1 MRLLL
6 VAPPG
11 AGKGTQAEKLAAHYG
26 IAHLSSGDLLRK
38 EVAEGTE
45 IGRAAAAYLER
56 GDLVPDDL
64 VIAMLLRAGAGGQP
78 GTAATSSTA
87 SRGSLPQAEEAYR
100 MAQQTEGIELQAV
113 IHLQVGRD
121 ELRRRLMARAEQEG
135 RGDDNEATIAHRLD
149 VYESETRPLL
159 AFYAGRGLLV
169 DIDGEQP
176 VDQVFA
182 DIVAAIDGLLEGPA
196 LGRTGGSGEPSL
208 ASARR
213 PVSDQVP
220 GARPSAPR
228 PLRRRPPHTTG
239 PGPPCRRARPRST

>member
-11 AGKGTQAEKLAAHYG
+11 AGKGTQAVRLAAHYG
-26 IAHLSSGDLLRK
+26 IAHLASGDLLRK
-38 EVAEGTE
+38 EVAGSTE
-45 IGRAAAAYLER
+45 IGRAAAAFLER

-64 VIAMLLRAGAGGQP
+64 VLAMLVRPIRDAARSGGYVLDGFP
-78 GTAATSSTA
+78 
-87 SRGSLPQAEEAYR
+87 RSLPQAEEAYR
-100 MAQQTEGIELQAV
+100 MARQVEGVELQAV

-135 RGDDNEATIAHRLD
+135 RADDNEATIAHRLD

-182 DIVAAIDGLLEGPA
+182 DIVAAIDALLEG
-196 LGRTGGSGEPSL
+196 
-208 ASARR
+208 
-213 PVSDQVP
+213 
-220 GARPSAPR
+220 
-228 PLRRRPPHTTG
+228 
-239 PGPPCRRARPRST
+239 RS